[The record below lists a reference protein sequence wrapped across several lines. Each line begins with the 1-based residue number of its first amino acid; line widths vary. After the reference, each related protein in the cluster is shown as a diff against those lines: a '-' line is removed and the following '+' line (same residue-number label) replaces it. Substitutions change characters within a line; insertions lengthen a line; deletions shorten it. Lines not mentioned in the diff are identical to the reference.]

1 MEMTIMACMQYRTE
15 LTGADRPLFLA
26 LGVSMPDAI
35 QGHTGRVRQCVL
47 LPFWRHMLERGTDD
61 LRNPYEQTLLKSGYG
76 RVLRRV
82 EHSVVTET
90 SGLLLAHAHNAP
102 VFVAT
107 HWLHETNPVLGIAR
121 HHYQIRIL
129 VLKRVGFPVV
139 NQVRNGGDS
148 SASEIKKQTKHLHV
162 KNNNERF
169 VKVPRLST
177 LVQLL
182 DKLSMKLSFEITGQ
196 EK

>member
-1 MEMTIMACMQYRTE
+1 
-15 LTGADRPLFLA
+15 
-26 LGVSMPDAI
+26 
-35 QGHTGRVRQCVL
+35 
-47 LPFWRHMLERGTDD
+47 MLERGTDD

-121 HHYQIRIL
+121 HHYKIRIL

-162 KNNNERF
+162 KNNDERF
-169 VKVPRLST
+169 LNSTEIISTCATCGQAFYDIKFRNHRPRKEMRIES
-177 LVQLL
+177 
-182 DKLSMKLSFEITGQ
+182 
-196 EK
+196 